1 MELFLN
7 PGMLLGLAG
16 LSLPVLAHLLSRR
29 KYDVI
34 EWGAM
39 QFLEL
44 GQQTR
49 RRFQLEQLLL
59 LLLRMG
65 LILLVVFALARPWV
79 SSRLAAALAPASSRD
94 LVIVLDGSASMSW
107 EGREG
112 NPHGRAVQ
120 FAHDLLDELQPGDS
134 AALLEVRD
142 LVRPVVTGLTR
153 DHEPIRQALDRLPPP
168 GGAGRLTAG
177 ISRAI
182 TLLQAGEHAVREVV
196 VLTDLQSVPWQADRT
211 DHWTSI
217 DEQLAAAQVKPVI
230 RVVDVGDRQV
240 DQPMNF
246 SVGRIEL
253 SRERTVR
260 GFPVRLRTTI
270 SATGLTDTV
279 YRTAALEVDGQRLAD
294 RTLTVRLDPAGDE
307 PGEAAVEFEHR
318 FELPGSHLVS
328 IVLED
333 DDIPAD
339 DAAHAAISV
348 VASVPVLLVDGAA
361 ALDPVQQETWFV
373 QKALSPELN
382 PRPLVRAR
390 TVLPA
395 ELTEDSLDD
404 YEIVVLAD
412 VPRLTDV
419 QQLLLAEFVVR
430 GGGLLIAAGE
440 RTEPELLAA
449 WQSVAKA
456 PVVPAEL
463 LERHQDASADE
474 GGMHI
479 ADGSLELP
487 WLRAFRSRNG
497 GELAQA
503 RFSQWWKVRVR
514 KPATRPDGTTPATA
528 ATPGEQSLPSPG
540 PVPAEAASAAHTGPV
555 VALQLESGDPLLILQ
570 NLGAGRVA
578 LMTTPL
584 DADWSTLPAQADFVP
599 LLHELMFQLA
609 PGSIGRNVSAGGA
622 LVAQVPDSFPFADSR
637 FYGPGR
643 LEFPAIRAGTPD
655 RPLAR
660 LDRTDVAGVYV
671 LQRQKPVTSPNP
683 GHAISPSAAA
693 GSTPNRP
700 VPPEAAAAGDSREW
714 FVVEWDRDEIQPAL
728 LTAEQRELL
737 AANERLGFV
746 SSHEELSDSRAE
758 TGNRIEIWPLLVLLF
773 LLLLVGELMM
783 TRRLVQ
789 GGHAWAEP
797 DDTGA
802 VA

>member
-307 PGEAAVEFEHR
+307 PGEAA
-318 FELPGSHLVS
+318 
-328 IVLED
+328 
-333 DDIPAD
+333 
-339 DAAHAAISV
+339 
-348 VASVPVLLVDGAA
+348 
-361 ALDPVQQETWFV
+361 
-373 QKALSPELN
+373 
-382 PRPLVRAR
+382 
-390 TVLPA
+390 
-395 ELTEDSLDD
+395 
-404 YEIVVLAD
+404 
-412 VPRLTDV
+412 
-419 QQLLLAEFVVR
+419 
-430 GGGLLIAAGE
+430 
-440 RTEPELLAA
+440 
-449 WQSVAKA
+449 
-456 PVVPAEL
+456 
-463 LERHQDASADE
+463 
-474 GGMHI
+474 
-479 ADGSLELP
+479 
-487 WLRAFRSRNG
+487 
-497 GELAQA
+497 
-503 RFSQWWKVRVR
+503 
-514 KPATRPDGTTPATA
+514 
-528 ATPGEQSLPSPG
+528 
-540 PVPAEAASAAHTGPV
+540 
-555 VALQLESGDPLLILQ
+555 
-570 NLGAGRVA
+570 
-578 LMTTPL
+578 
-584 DADWSTLPAQADFVP
+584 
-599 LLHELMFQLA
+599 
-609 PGSIGRNVSAGGA
+609 
-622 LVAQVPDSFPFADSR
+622 
-637 FYGPGR
+637 
-643 LEFPAIRAGTPD
+643 
-655 RPLAR
+655 
-660 LDRTDVAGVYV
+660 
-671 LQRQKPVTSPNP
+671 
-683 GHAISPSAAA
+683 
-693 GSTPNRP
+693 
-700 VPPEAAAAGDSREW
+700 
-714 FVVEWDRDEIQPAL
+714 
-728 LTAEQRELL
+728 
-737 AANERLGFV
+737 
-746 SSHEELSDSRAE
+746 
-758 TGNRIEIWPLLVLLF
+758 
-773 LLLLVGELMM
+773 
-783 TRRLVQ
+783 
-789 GGHAWAEP
+789 
-797 DDTGA
+797 
-802 VA
+802 